1 MTKRLIYQVYTG
13 KRSKLYDHCTASV
26 KAYAEDIN
34 EKESPNNKVDYIIQT
49 QPIMKIKPDVF
60 ATNRSKESYEKYG
73 GFLPIYEKEN
83 AFNYWDRYD
92 QIAIIDADV
101 WVRPGTEN
109 IFNVMNHETEFAG
122 MAERTAPILPWYK
135 EKLIG
140 YTKMQY
146 SSLTDVDWR
155 WNESGAHFYNM
166 GVMLLNRHIVQYLKG
181 KSKRYET
188 GREFIER
195 PEFKRFVDGL
205 GAWKW
210 STDQTLLNYWV
221 KKEKMEQQELSWKW
235 NALYT
240 AISNE
245 DAKKAYFVHFFLKDK
260 LPNRG
265 EDVEKLME
273 DVNE

>member
-26 KAYAEDIN
+26 KAYAKDIN

-140 YTKMQY
+140 YTRMQY